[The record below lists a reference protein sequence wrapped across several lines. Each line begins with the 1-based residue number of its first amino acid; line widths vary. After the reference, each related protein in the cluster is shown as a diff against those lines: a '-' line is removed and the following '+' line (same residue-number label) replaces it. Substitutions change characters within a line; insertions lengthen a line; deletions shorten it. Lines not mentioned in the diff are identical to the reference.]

1 LTVVLRRGHG
11 EALEI
16 VDSAGALFAATL
28 LLDGPAPRARLETA
42 LAAPSLPGLR
52 ITLAQGIP
60 KGAKMDFVV
69 EKATELGVAVILPFA
84 SERTIGEGARAGKLE
99 RWRRLAKAAAQQ
111 CGRADVPEIAA
122 PVDVASLAGSLSG
135 YDAALIPW
143 ELAEA
148 VPLRERLP
156 AILAQARSALVAI
169 GPEGGL
175 SHVEARVLEA
185 AGGHLV
191 SLGSRVFRTET
202 AGLVACS
209 ALLYESGDV

>member
-1 LTVVLRRGHG
+1 L
-11 EALEI
+11 
-16 VDSAGALFAATL
+16 VDGA
-28 LLDGPAPRARLETA
+28 APRARLETA
-42 LAAPSLPGLR
+42 LAAPRPPALR

-69 EKATELGVAVILPFA
+69 EKATELGVAAIRPFA
-84 SERTIGEGARAGKLE
+84 SERTIGEGERSGKLE

-111 CGRADVPEIAA
+111 CGRADVPDIAA
-122 PVDVASLAGSLSG
+122 PVDLATLARSIGT

-143 ELAEA
+143 ELSDP

-156 AILAQARSALVAI
+156 AIIAAARSVLVAI

-175 SHVEARVLEA
+175 SHAEARAFEEG
-185 AGGHLV
+185 GGHLV

>member
-1 LTVVLRRGHG
+1 
-11 EALEI
+11 
-16 VDSAGALFAATL
+16 
-28 LLDGPAPRARLETA
+28 
-42 LAAPSLPGLR
+42 
-52 ITLAQGIP
+52 
-60 KGAKMDFVV
+60 MDFVV
-69 EKATELGVAVILPFA
+69 EKATELGVAAILPFA
-84 SERTIGEGARAGKLE
+84 SERTVGDRERAGKLE

-122 PVDVASLAGSLSG
+122 PVDVATLARSLEN

-143 ELAEA
+143 ELAEP
-148 VPLRERLP
+148 VPLRRRLP
-156 AILAQARSALVAI
+156 GFIATARSALVAI

-175 SHVEARVLEA
+175 SHAEAQALEE